1 MLFLTKSKNL
11 SSFKQAQIKAVKTT
25 LVLMNFCEGSVPD
38 SSPAD
43 VVLDADRTWAA
54 AQRNNMETG
63 MMPVEAGWKAKG
75 LILGKLGGS
84 GWQLLLFSIAKPS
97 VTSQ

>member
-43 VVLDADRTWAA
+43 VVLDADRT
-54 AQRNNMETG
+54 
-63 MMPVEAGWKAKG
+63 
-75 LILGKLGGS
+75 
-84 GWQLLLFSIAKPS
+84 
-97 VTSQ
+97 